1 MAIMNPYNYAKP
13 RHFLRL
19 EEDKKEEEKE
29 YPSSQFHNNAV
40 VQDRSSQYIENKV
53 MSAKPEELT
62 YMLYEGLVKF
72 IKKAVMYLDMK
83 RMEDVNYNA
92 QRAQAIIDELRS
104 TLNKDI
110 PISDSLE
117 QLYEYMSFKLVEANV
132 DKNELAFKE
141 ALEIAENFKETW
153 RQAFDLKA

>member
-13 RHFLRL
+13 RHFIRL
-19 EEDKKEEEKE
+19 EKEEKE
-29 YPSSQFHNNAV
+29 EKKPTPSAV
-40 VQDRSSQYIENKV
+40 HSTAAQDRSGQYIENKV

-72 IKKAVMYLDMK
+72 IKTAVMYLEMK

-110 PISDSLE
+110 PISDSLD

-153 RQAFDLKA
+153 RQAFDLKG